1 MCYPNPEMNVMR
13 TPCILLLLVAFAVPS
28 GASVTFN
35 KDIAPLVHQNCTSC
49 HRPGQSGPFPL
60 ITYRDVKKRALTIEE
75 VLIDRYMPPWKPV
88 NDNIHYANDRKLS
101 EQEIDLF
108 SNWVEAGTPEGDP
121 GSAPEPPNYPSGW
134 YLGKPDLVVKMQ
146 GTFEVPAEGRDIYR
160 SFVFPLQLLEDKWVK
175 AVELRPRAKSAVH
188 HALFFIDSNGAARK
202 LDGRDGKAGISGM
215 GFLRQAGGITDP
227 AAAFGGG
234 NGGLG
239 GHVPGATPAKLPG
252 DLAMFLPK
260 GSDVIMQTHFHPS
273 GKKEVEEAELALY
286 FAKKAP
292 EVNLVPIQIPP
303 FFGAT
308 KAINIPAGEQ
318 NYVVEDSITLPVPVK
333 AVSVGGHAH
342 YICRTMSMTATLP
355 DGRKI
360 TLMNID
366 DWDLDWQDRYQFKEP
381 LDLPAGTV
389 LKTRLVYDNS
399 ASNPENP
406 NSPPRRITWG
416 QESDDEMGSV
426 TLIVV
431 PEDNSKIQTIANA
444 QRNQLISGA
453 AQAIQQA
460 RKTLLNVK
468 NYDDNK
474 DGLVQYE
481 EVPGRMRSRIFSRFD
496 TNKNKVLEQEE
507 QVAVQ
512 KYLDSFLGG
521 FRRR

>member
-1 MCYPNPEMNVMR
+1 MITR
-13 TPCILLLLVAFAVPS
+13 SSLALLLLS
-28 GASVTFN
+28 GLALPLSAKVTFN
-35 KDIAPLVHQNCTSC
+35 EHIAPLIHENCTGC
-49 HRPGQSGPFPL
+49 HRPGQTGPFKL
-60 ITYRDVKKRALTIEE
+60 ITYRDVKKRALTIND
-75 VLIDRYMPPWKPV
+75 VILDRYMPPWKPV
-88 NDNIHYANDRKLS
+88 NGNLHYANDRRLS
-101 EQEIDLF
+101 EEEIDLF
-108 SNWVEAGTPEGDP
+108 GEWVKAGTPEGDSRKASKP
-121 GSAPEPPNYPSGW
+121 PEYPSGW
-134 YLGKPDLVVKMQ
+134 YLGKPDLVIKMK
-146 GTFEVPAEGRDIYR
+146 GKFEVPADGKDIYR
-160 SFVFPLQLLEDKWVK
+160 SFVFPLQLPEDKWVK
-175 AVELRPRAKSAVH
+175 AVELRPKAKSAVH

-202 LDGRDGKAGISGM
+202 MDGRDGKAGISGM
-215 GFLRQAGGITDP
+215 GFLRQAGGVTDP

-260 GSDVIMQTHFHPS
+260 GSDVVMQTHFHPS

-308 KAINIPAGEQ
+308 KAINIPAGDQ
-318 NYVVEDSITLPVPVK
+318 NYIVEDSITLPVPVK

-342 YICRTMSMTATLP
+342 YICRAMSMTATLP
-355 DGRKI
+355 DGKKI
-360 TLMNID
+360 TLMDID

-431 PEDNSKIQTIANA
+431 PEDNSKVQTIADA

-460 RKTLLNVK
+460 SKTFLNVK
-468 NYDDNK
+468 NYDDNS

-496 TNKNKVLEQEE
+496 TNKNKVLEKEE

>member
-1 MCYPNPEMNVMR
+1 MMPR
-13 TPCILLLLVAFAVPS
+13 SSLALLILPGLALPLSAK
-28 GASVTFN
+28 VTFN
-35 KDIAPLVHQNCTSC
+35 EHIAPLVHENCTGC
-49 HRPGQSGPFPL
+49 HRPGQTGPFEL
-60 ITYRDVKKRALTIEE
+60 ITYRDVRKRALTIND
-75 VLIDRYMPPWKPV
+75 VILDRYMPPWKPV
-88 NDNIHYANDRKLS
+88 NGNLHYANDRRLS
-101 EQEIDLF
+101 EKEIELF
-108 SNWVEAGTPEGDP
+108 GEWVKAGTPEGDAKQ
-121 GSAPEPPNYPSGW
+121 APKLPEYPSGW
-134 YLGKPDLVVKMQ
+134 YLGKPDLVVKMK
-146 GTFEVPAEGRDIYR
+146 GKFEIPAEGRDIYR
-160 SFVFPLQLLEDKWVK
+160 SFIFPLQLPEDKWVK

-188 HALFFIDSNGAARK
+188 HALFFIDPRGAARK

-215 GFLRQAGGITDP
+215 GFLRQGGGITDP
-227 AAAFGGG
+227 SAAFGGG

-239 GHVPGATPAKLPG
+239 GHVPGATPARLPG

-292 EVNLVPIQIPP
+292 KVNLVPIQIPP

-308 KAINIPAGEQ
+308 KAINIPAGDQ

-355 DGRKI
+355 GGKKI
-360 TLMNID
+360 TLMDID

-381 LDLPAGTV
+381 LNLPAGTV

-431 PEDNSKIQTIANA
+431 PEDNSKVQTIANA
-444 QRNQLISGA
+444 QRQQMLASAGRL
-453 AQAIQQA
+453 IQQA
-460 RKTLLNVK
+460 RKSFLNVK
-468 NYDDNK
+468 GYDE
-474 DGLVQYE
+474 DGDGIIQYE
-481 EVPGRMRSRIFSRFD
+481 EVPRRARQRIFSRFD
-496 TNKNKVLEQEE
+496 KNGNKVLDKEE
-507 QVAVQ
+507 QPAVQ

-521 FRRR
+521 RGR